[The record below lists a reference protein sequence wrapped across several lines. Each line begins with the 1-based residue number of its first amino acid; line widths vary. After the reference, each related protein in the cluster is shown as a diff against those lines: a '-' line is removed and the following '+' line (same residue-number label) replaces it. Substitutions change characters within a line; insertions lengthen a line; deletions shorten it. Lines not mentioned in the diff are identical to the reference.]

1 MLVIHNDWYVTM
13 IRKQE
18 SRDLDFEAMFCHQ
31 CDDSLAGHR
40 FVIIIMVKMKLMMMV
55 RIQQM
60 KALCHQCNHSLA
72 GLLIW
77 GLLKD
82 GGTDNHDDQHVFV
95 TITYILWFQSCQT
108 KDNSDDFDDP
118 LVTRYVLREDFP
130 YCIKCYENVF
140 ANNCDEC
147 GKIIGIDSKVTKQNC
162 YFSRQLNPAK
172 TSTVLHCFCQAVL
185 HPSDPAARS
194 F

>member
-40 FVIIIMVKMKLMMMV
+40 FVIIIMVKMKLIMMV

-60 KALCHQCNHSLA
+60 KALCHQCNDSLA

-82 GGTDNHDDQHVFV
+82 GGTDNHDDQHVEKF
-95 TITYILWFQSCQT
+95 LSQSCTYYDFNHARQKITVMILTTPSLQGTCFARISPTASSATRMSSQT
-108 KDNSDDFDDP
+108 TATSAEKSLASTQRWQNRIVTSADN
-118 LVTRYVLREDFP
+118 
-130 YCIKCYENVF
+130 
-140 ANNCDEC
+140 
-147 GKIIGIDSKVTKQNC
+147 
-162 YFSRQLNPAK
+162 
-172 TSTVLHCFCQAVL
+172 
-185 HPSDPAARS
+185 
-194 F
+194 